1 MKTLDDEGQ
10 EPSPV
15 ADGSLFEPSAANRA
29 DSDSDAL
36 PGGTV
41 LGPMTATEIEEILK
55 ALASSRRLL
64 ILEWL
69 KDPESHFPPQVH
81 GDQEKHGVCTQF
93 IAEKLAVSQPA
104 TSRHLKL
111 LSQAGLVTPSPVKGW
126 TYYRRNESNL
136 NRFTQQLSAQ
146 L

>member
-1 MKTLDDEGQ
+1 MKTFDDEGQ
-10 EPSPV
+10 RAILEP
-15 ADGSLFEPSAANRA
+15 L
-29 DSDSDAL
+29 
-36 PGGTV
+36 T
-41 LGPMTATEIEEILK
+41 TIEMEHILK

-69 KDPESHFPPQVH
+69 KDPKSHFPPQVH

-111 LSQAGLVTPSPVKGW
+111 LSQAGLVTASPVKGW

-136 NRFTQQLSAQ
+136 SRFTRQLSAE